1 MKNVILLLVGFLAG
15 FLVVEFANS
24 FQKDET
30 STKVIEQKVITPK
43 SSDDIN
49 TNTPPNSVTPADV
62 EVADPNGPQLTFNED
77 RFDFGQINQ
86 GDKVTHIFKFTNT
99 GKSPLIITNA
109 KAGCGCTVPKWPK
122 EPIAPGQTSEIE
134 VAYDSK
140 GKKGRQ
146 TKSVTITS
154 NAVPSTKL
162 IHISTEILVPEELQI
177 AN

>member
-1 MKNVILLLVGFLAG
+1 MKNIIVLLVGFLAG
-15 FLVVEFANS
+15 FLVSEFANP
-24 FQKDET
+24 FQKNET
-30 STKVIEQKVITPK
+30 SVGVIKEKVTTPP
-43 SSDDIN
+43 STGDIN
-49 TNTPPNSVTPADV
+49 LNTPSNSVTPAEV
-62 EVADPNGPQLTFNED
+62 EVADPNGPQLTFDED

-122 EPIAPGQTSEIE
+122 EPVAPGQSSELE

-162 IHISTEILVPEELQI
+162 IHISTEILVPEELQTT
-177 AN
+177 N